1 MFTTQVSGVEMRKY
15 MDDLLPIVM
24 EMLQESSSLQKRE
37 VCYKRIALIIAL
49 CVAQELC
56 IL

>member
-1 MFTTQVSGVEMRKY
+1 VKLSGCGVQVSGTEMRKY

-37 VCYKRIALIIAL
+37 VCLTL
-49 CVAQELC
+49 PL
-56 IL
+56 